1 MYLHVVTCYDF
12 NMQKLSMVA
21 KSSVPTEFGT
31 FDMHVFHLGENSP
44 DHIVL
49 TIGEVDS
56 ESKLLVRVH
65 SECITSEVFGSVKCD
80 CRKQLVAAQREIAS
94 EGKGMLIYLRQEG
107 RGIGLINKLKAY
119 ELQNVGYDTVDANRM
134 LGLPDD
140 TREYEVAA
148 QVLKFFDVRSIRLLT
163 NNPEKI
169 NSLKTHGIKVEH
181 RNLVCQTGN
190 IAKEYLETKRNRMG
204 HLIPR

>member
-1 MYLHVVTCYDF
+1 
-12 NMQKLSMVA
+12 MVA

-49 TIGEVDS
+49 TMGEIDS

-65 SECITSEVFGSVKCD
+65 SECITSEVFSSVKCD
-80 CRKQLVAAQREIAS
+80 CRKQLVTAQREIAR

-140 TREYEVAA
+140 SREYEVAV
-148 QVLKFFDVRSIRLLT
+148 QVLKFFDIRSIRLLT